1 MGPRRR
7 RVRWGASAHRQLDE
21 ATAYVAQDSPQN
33 AVELLE
39 RLLAAAESL
48 HELAERGS
56 IVPEVEDPQI
66 RELYVRPYRLIY
78 FVGDPVVEILGVLH
92 ERRDFDRWERAT

>member
-7 RVRWGASAHRQLDE
+7 RVRWGSSAHRQLDE

-48 HELAERGS
+48 DELAERGP
-56 IVPEVEDPQI
+56 IVPEVGDPQI
-66 RELYVRPYRLIY
+66 RELYVQPYRLIY
-78 FVGDPVVEILGVLH
+78 FVGDAVVEILGVLH
-92 ERRDFDRWERAT
+92 ERRDFDRWERPT